1 MNYFEHQVRARRHTV
16 LLLLLMGAAILS
28 LVIVISGV
36 LILILHVPEGQP
48 LNQSDEE
55 LLHYVFLSVVAVVLL
70 GSLYKNDELRAGGKW
85 IAERLGGRL
94 ISLEPQNLE
103 ERQLLNVVEEI
114 AIASGAAVPAVYVL
128 DEASINAFAAGLT
141 PEDAVIGVTR
151 GALALLS
158 REELQGVIAHEFSHI
173 YNGDMRLNTRLTAVV
188 HGLLLLGLI
197 GELIMRAIPH
207 RAVPNL
213 SSSDSTAS
221 DSCVSDRAPTLI
233 DKIMNAFRV
242 IVVAGFALWVL
253 GYAGTFFGNLIKSAV
268 SRKREFL
275 ADASAVQFTRN
286 PQSIAG
292 ALKKIG
298 GLAQGSQ
305 LQAVHAREY
314 SHLYFAAGAKTAMA
328 THPPLDVRIKRIDPD
343 WDGQFP
349 VVEFP
354 QDFVAPNTDFQP
366 GSNSSV
372 EAQAR

>member
-1 MNYFEHQVRARRHTV
+1 MNYFKHQARARRHTL
-16 LLLLLMGAAILS
+16 LLLLLMGVAVLS
-28 LVIVISGV
+28 LIAVISGV
-36 LILILHVPEGQP
+36 LLLILHVPDGQP

-55 LLHYVFLSVVAVVLL
+55 LLQFVFLAVVAVVLL
-70 GSLYKNDELRAGGKW
+70 GSLYKNDELRAGGKV

-94 ISLEPQNLE
+94 ISEEPQSLE

-114 AIASGAAVPAVYVL
+114 AIASGASVPAVYVL

-173 YNGDMRLNTRLTAVV
+173 YNGDMRLNTRLTAMV

-197 GELIMRAIPH
+197 GKLIMNAVPD
-207 RAVPNL
+207 RAVSTL
-213 SSSDSTAS
+213 TSSDSSSSEPAASDRGPTAS
-221 DSCVSDRAPTLI
+221 NNPI
-233 DKIMNAFRV
+233 INAIRV
-242 IVVAGFALWVL
+242 IAYAGFALCVL

-305 LQAVHAREY
+305 LEAVHASEF
-314 SHLYFAAGAKTAMA
+314 SHLYFAAGAQTFLA
-328 THPPLDVRIKRIDPD
+328 THPPLDVRIKQIDPD

-349 VVEFP
+349 IVELP
-354 QDFVAPNTDFQP
+354 QGFVGSVPNPMAAGDP
-366 GSNSSV
+366 
-372 EAQAR
+372 A